1 VIRERLRVLALQ
13 TETAKCGQGSAGE
26 GGLRKLLEKAK
37 KSEVVLPGFDG
48 D

>member
-1 VIRERLRVLALQ
+1 MLALQ

-37 KSEVVLPGFDG
+37 KSEVALPGFDG